1 MNWMFLGITVIKI
14 VLICMVFVMTLA
26 ALLTWTERKLSSLI
40 QDRVGPNRASVF
52 GVRALGLF
60 HPIADMIKSFAK
72 EDFVPAGANRIMF
85 FLAPALAM
93 IPPLIIFAVI
103 PFGPGPWF
111 TIAALDTGILFI
123 LAISS
128 LGIYGA
134 TLAGWSSNNSF
145 ALLGSLRAA
154 AQMISYEVSM
164 GLNLV
169 GVFMVFSTL
178 SLTALVLEQGT
189 LLWGW
194 LPRWGIVVQ
203 PLGFILYL
211 TAAMAENKRSPF
223 DLPEGDSEIIGYH
236 VEYSSM
242 RFAVL
247 FLAEFVEV
255 IVIAAVGAT
264 VFLGGW
270 QIPWLDPLGQAG
282 GWTMAAQVGAF
293 VFKVV
298 LLCWL
303 LMMLRWTLPRFRY
316 DQVMDLGWKG
326 LLPLSLANIV
336 VTAVVLALL

>member
-1 MNWMFLGITVIKI
+1 MNWTFLGITVIKI

-85 FLAPALAM
+85 YLAPALAM
-93 IPPLIIFAVI
+93 IPPLVIFAVI

-178 SLTALVLEQGT
+178 SLTTLVLEQGT

-203 PLGFILYL
+203 PLGFILFL

-247 FLAEFVEV
+247 FLAEFVEI

-270 QIPWLDPLGQAG
+270 QIPWLDPLGRAG
-282 GWTMAAQVGAF
+282 GWMMAAQVGAF

-316 DQVMDLGWKG
+316 DQVMALGWKG

>member
-1 MNWMFLGITVIKI
+1 MTWTFLGITVLKI

-40 QDRVGPNRASVF
+40 QDRVGPNRASIF
-52 GVRALGLF
+52 GIRAIGLF

-72 EDFVPAGANRIMF
+72 EDFVPAGANRVMF
-85 FLAPALAM
+85 YLAPALAM
-93 IPPLIIFAVI
+93 IPPLVIFAVI

-111 TIAALDTGILFI
+111 SIATLDTGILFV

-178 SLTALVLEQGT
+178 SLTTLVLEQGT

-203 PLGFILYL
+203 PLGFILFL

-247 FLAEFVEV
+247 FLAEFVEI

-270 QIPWLDPLGQAG
+270 QIPWLDPLGRAG
-282 GWTMAAQVGAF
+282 GWMMAAQVGAF

-316 DQVMDLGWKG
+316 DQVMALGWKG
-326 LLPLSLANIV
+326 LLPLSLINIV
-336 VTAVVLALL
+336 VTAVVLAFL